1 MDDPVRGELGR
12 YRLIAEI
19 ARGGMGIVYLALMP
33 GAGGF
38 YKTLVIKELKPEL
51 SHNPDFLGMFHDEAR
66 IAARLQHPNIVQVN
80 EVDSVGDRHFIA
92 MEYLEGCTL
101 RRAIKKLGPELTIG
115 MHLGVLSEILRGLHH
130 AHELTDESGA
140 SLGLVH
146 RDMNPHNIFLTFDGQ
161 AKIVDFGIVKTLDSS
176 QHTEVGVF
184 KGKVAYMP
192 PEQAMP
198 DLRVDRRAD
207 IYAMGVMLWEA
218 VTGRRFWKGLSDI
231 QILTTLIQKK
241 PMPSLDEVKPDT
253 PAGLKR
259 ICTRALAWDREE
271 RYATAEEFRVDIDK
285 YVTSSRANVSTRDLG
300 ALLARTLEEPRTKMK
315 ALVDRKIAQLKSSA
329 GNPTAMSI
337 APPSISTGLE
347 DPDESGPIAGV
358 SVEEIERLR
367 EAVASQR
374 TLAST
379 TEDVEAE
386 NDLAPSILPSRW
398 RLVWPQLLGAA
409 GILMV
414 VLYFGLLR
422 PKPSPSTTTNA
433 LPVTSSQRPNPIIPE
448 FIGVEV
454 RVAPRDA
461 VVTIDDKRLS
471 GSPPY
476 SVQFIKGNGSH
487 VARAVAPGY
496 TSKTQEFTGDRDVLI
511 DLSLA
516 PSTPQTTAPTPT
528 TQPLGQVAAPHPS
541 SQTDPGLRPIDTSN
555 PYNQGQP

>member
-1 MDDPVRGELGR
+1 LDDPVRGELGR

-51 SHNPDFLGMFHDEAR
+51 SHNPEFLGMFHDEAR

-101 RRAIKKLGPELTIG
+101 RRAIKKLGSELTLG

-198 DLRVDRRAD
+198 DIRVDRRAD

-218 VTGRRFWKGLSDI
+218 ITGRRFWKGLSDI
-231 QILTTLIQKK
+231 QILTTLIQRK

-259 ICTRALAWDREE
+259 ICARALAWDREE
-271 RYATAEEFRVDIDK
+271 RYATAEEFRADIDK

-329 GNPTAMSI
+329 GNPTVMSI

-386 NDLAPSILPSRW
+386 NDLATSILPSRW
-398 RLVWPQLLGAA
+398 RLVWPQILGAV

-414 VLYFGLLR
+414 VLYFGLVR
-422 PKPSPSTTTNA
+422 SKPSPSTTINTQ
-433 LPVTSSQRPNPIIPE
+433 PITSAVRPNPIIPE

-461 VVTIDDKRLS
+461 IVTIDDKRLS

-476 SVQFIKGNGSH
+476 SVQFIKGSTSH
-487 VARAVAPGY
+487 VARAAAPGY
-496 TSKTQEFTGDRDVLI
+496 TSKTQEFTSDRDVLI

-516 PSTPQTTAPTPT
+516 PSASQPAPTP
-528 TQPLGQVAAPHPS
+528 QPLGQVVTPRPS
-541 SQTDPGLRPIDTSN
+541 AQTDPGLRPIDTSN